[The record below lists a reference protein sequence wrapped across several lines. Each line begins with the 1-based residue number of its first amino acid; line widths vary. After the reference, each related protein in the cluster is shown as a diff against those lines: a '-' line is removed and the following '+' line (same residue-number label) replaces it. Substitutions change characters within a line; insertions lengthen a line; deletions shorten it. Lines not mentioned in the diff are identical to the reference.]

1 MFLRKVV
8 AFFRNIC
15 FFSQLKSPFID
26 VESPFSV
33 VEPTFNVV
41 EPPFSVVEPTFNVV
55 EPPFSVYERRLYLPR
70 LHLSYYS
77 FCQSIYSVRIILLVE
92 AGTEEACKCLIE
104 SGTDRTQ
111 KGLNQVIG

>member
-26 VESPFSV
+26 VESPFCV
-33 VEPTFNVV
+33 VEPT
-41 EPPFSVVEPTFNVV
+41 FSVVEPTFNVV

-92 AGTEEACKCLIE
+92 AGTEEGGKSLIE
-104 SGTDRTQ
+104 TGTDRTEE
-111 KGLNQVIG
+111 GLDEMI

>member
-33 VEPTFNVV
+33 VEPTF
-41 EPPFSVVEPTFNVV
+41 SVVEPTFSVV
-55 EPPFSVYERRLYLPR
+55 EPPFGVYERRLYLPR

-92 AGTEEACKCLIE
+92 AGTEEGGESLIE
-104 SGTDRTQ
+104 TGTDRTEE
-111 KGLNQVIG
+111 GLDEMI

>member
-26 VESPFSV
+26 VDSPFGV

-41 EPPFSVVEPTFNVV
+41 EPS
-55 EPPFSVYERRLYLPR
+55 FSVYERRLYLPR

-92 AGTEEACKCLIE
+92 AGTEEGCESLIE
-104 SGTDRTQ
+104 TGTDRTEE
-111 KGLNQVIG
+111 GLDEMI

>member
-33 VEPTFNVV
+33 FEPTF
-41 EPPFSVVEPTFNVV
+41 SVFERRFN
-55 EPPFSVYERRLYLPR
+55 VYERRLYLPR

-77 FCQSIYSVRIILLVE
+77 FCQSIYSVRIIFLVEAGSEEGGEGLVE
-92 AGTEEACKCLIE
+92 AGT
-104 SGTDRTQ
+104 DRT
-111 KGLNQVIG
+111 

>member
-8 AFFRNIC
+8 AFLRNIS

-33 VEPTFNVV
+33 VEPTF
-41 EPPFSVVEPTFNVV
+41 SVV

-70 LHLSYYS
+70 LYLSYHS
-77 FCQSIYSVRIILLVE
+77 FRQSIHSVRIILLVE
-92 AGTEEACKCLIE
+92 AGTEEGGESLIE
-104 SGTDRTQ
+104 TGTDRTEE
-111 KGLNQVIG
+111 GLDEMI

>member
-33 VEPTFNVV
+33 VEPT
-41 EPPFSVVEPTFNVV
+41 FSVVEPTFNVV

-77 FCQSIYSVRIILLVE
+77 FCQSIYSVRIIFLVE
-92 AGTEEACKCLIE
+92 AGTEEGCESLIE
-104 SGTDRTQ
+104 TGTDRTEE
-111 KGLNQVIG
+111 GLDEMI

>member
-26 VESPFSV
+26 A
-33 VEPTFNVV
+33 
-41 EPPFSVVEPTFNVV
+41 
-55 EPPFSVYERRLYLPR
+55 ERRLYLPR

-92 AGTEEACKCLIE
+92 AGTEESGECLIE
-104 SGTDRTQ
+104 TGTDRAEECLD
-111 KGLNQVIG
+111 KVIGG